1 MRKQCFKNEQCKFFD
16 CQFSH
21 STVTSYSNEAESI
34 LKTHEIHIKHII
46 EEEKIFSN
54 FGAPHLSRPV
64 IAPKPKI
71 SVPKPKEEEKKVAAS
86 IIKKSV

>member
-21 STVTSYSNEAESI
+21 STVTSFSSEAESI
-34 LKTHEIHIKHII
+34 LRTHEIHHKHRI
-46 EEEKIFSN
+46 EEEKKSSN
-54 FGAPHLSRPV
+54 FGAPQLSRPE

-71 SVPKPKEEEKKVAAS
+71 SVPKPKEEEKKVPAPL
-86 IIKKSV
+86 IKKPV

>member
-21 STVTSYSNEAESI
+21 STSYSNEAENI
-34 LKTHEIHIKHII
+34 LRTHEIHIKHII
-46 EEEKIFSN
+46 EEEKKFSN

-64 IAPKPKI
+64 IAAKFKI
-71 SVPKPKEEEKKVAAS
+71 SVPKPKEEEKKVAAPL
-86 IIKKSV
+86 IKKPV